1 MPVKSPFRMR
11 SRSEMESLISLILA
25 QEFERD
31 LPEVDESIAAL
42 SAVQLARNAGIE
54 PDPWQRDFLGSKE
67 KSILLNCSR
76 QSGKSTMAA
85 VKAVHGALYEPRSL
99 TLLLSPGLRQSGEL
113 FAKCREIYA
122 AVGKPVLAESETA
135 LQMRLENGSRIVS
148 LPGNMGRIRGFSG
161 PRRVFIDE
169 AAWVPDDLYRSV
181 RPMLAVS
188 QGDLIVMSTPWGR
201 RGFFY
206 ESWIGSLAGEQQW
219 QRFEVTA
226 EDCPRIPADFLEE
239 ERKVLPEEWF
249 LSEYMC
255 QFTSS
260 SATVFNADWYAGGR
274 GRYVLGGEDEKERR
288 NHVVARWLMFDTAM
302 KDKDSS
308 DYTACVELE
317 LTKDYR
323 LQVTGAWR
331 ERLRFPDLIARIEH
345 QYRLSNWDGKLH
357 EVVIEDKVSGTSAY
371 QTLVAS
377 TREPQLARRCVAF
390 NPGAVSIRQRAMM
403 ASAWCRNESV
413 MLPAPSDAADWL
425 SMFERELFG
434 FTGTPQ
440 DEHDDLVA
448 AFVQG
453 ILFLEQNG
461 HILSNGLYAREGP
474 HRKLTGAGASPRQL
488 ARRLM
493 LPAGTRLRR

>member
-1 MPVKSPFRMR
+1 MPSKYPYRMR
-11 SRSEMESLISLILA
+11 QRSELESLIALA
-25 QEFERD
+25 LTQEFEQT
-31 LPEVDESIAAL
+31 LPATDEGIAAL

-54 PDPWQRDFLGSKE
+54 PDPWQRDFLLSKE
-67 KSILLNCSR
+67 SAILLNCSR

-148 LPGNMGRIRGFSG
+148 LPGNLGRIRGFSG

-206 ESWIGSLAGEQQW
+206 ESWIGSVAGEQRW
-219 QRFEVTA
+219 ERFEVPATM
-226 EDCPRIPADFLEE
+226 CPRIPAEFLEE

-260 SATVFNADWYAGGR
+260 SATVFNADWYAEGR
-274 GRYVLGGEDEKERR
+274 GRYVLGGPQEKERR

-308 DYTACVELE
+308 DYTACLEFELQ
-317 LTKDYR
+317 KDYH
-323 LQVTGAWR
+323 LQVTNAWR

-403 ASAWCRNESV
+403 ASAWCRNGSV
-413 MLPAPSDAADWL
+413 QLPAAGDEADWL
-425 SMFERELFG
+425 SMLERELFG

-453 ILFLEQNG
+453 ILFLEENG
-461 HILSNGLYAREGP
+461 HILSNGFYAREGTA
-474 HRKLTGAGASPRQL
+474 RKLTGAGKQIQL

-493 LPAGTRLRR
+493 LPAGTRRRR